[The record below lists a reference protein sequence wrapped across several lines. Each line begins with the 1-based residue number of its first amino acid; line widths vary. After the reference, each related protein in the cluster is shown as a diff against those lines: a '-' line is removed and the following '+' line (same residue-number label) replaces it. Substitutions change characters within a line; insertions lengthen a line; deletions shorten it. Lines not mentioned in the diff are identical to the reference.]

1 MNKGSEM
8 RAETQRAGACSSEEL
23 TVAHR
28 RLTAV
33 VQSREVKEAWGQSVW
48 LVVTYKS
55 RMQCQKKVGRLWG
68 KCKQRTDCER
78 ELLCPQAISAAP
90 RAFQNLVGGEAERAK
105 LKIFALAGSN
115 S

>member
-33 VQSREVKEAWGQSVW
+33 VQSGSKRSTGAECV
-48 LVVTYKS
+48 
-55 RMQCQKKVGRLWG
+55 VGRHLQKSHAMPKKSWTTLG
-68 KCKQRTDCER
+68 KM
-78 ELLCPQAISAAP
+78 
-90 RAFQNLVGGEAERAK
+90 
-105 LKIFALAGSN
+105 
-115 S
+115 